1 MILYLLLLVLSIAIS
16 LFDFTNINK
25 VYKRV
30 MLILFLGICI
40 ILSGIRWN
48 LGTDWSLYH
57 DFYVYNTTL
66 SDFLGDVEDPSRL
79 EPGYGLLNYIH
90 MNIFNDYNMFM
101 LLMALFTISVKVR
114 WILKYTKYPLIA
126 GMVYF
131 TTYLGDIFYIR
142 QYIAVAI
149 TVFSFDYIVKRE
161 SIKFIC
167 TVLLAS
173 TIHTSAIVFLLAYPL
188 YNEIGWVKKLT
199 LKKIIVALTVV
210 IVMDLS
216 NASNYLLE
224 SFMDAFPPDIGKI
237 VQKVHAYY
245 LLQQQGE
252 NFGANI
258 DNAVRL
264 GSAIFRRLL
273 FVPVYLYVYKRLKEI
288 DSTFG
293 KKLKIVLIGYVVFF
307 MFTSISYDFAGRLS
321 LYFTFFEILL
331 IADIF
336 KIKMSIFQRSIFV
349 LAIILYCVVKY
360 VFILNTFPEAYIPFQ
375 TFLN

>member
-25 VYKRV
+25 VYKRI
-30 MLILFLGICI
+30 MLILFFGICI

-48 LGTDWSLYH
+48 LGTDWVLYH
-57 DFYVYNTTL
+57 DFYVNNSTL
-66 SDFLGDVEDPSRL
+66 SDFLGDIENPGRL

-114 WILKYTKYPLIA
+114 WIIKYTKYPLIA
-126 GMVYF
+126 GLVYF
-131 TTYLGDIFYIR
+131 TTYIGDIFYIR
-142 QYIAVAI
+142 QYIAIAI

-173 TIHTSAIVFLLAYPL
+173 TIHTSALVFLLAYPL
-188 YNEIGWVKKLT
+188 YNEIGLAKKFT
-199 LKKIIVALTVV
+199 LKKILVILTVV
-210 IVMDLS
+210 IAMDLS

-224 SFMDAFPPDIGKI
+224 SFMDAFPADIGKI

-273 FVPVYLYVYKRLKEI
+273 FVPVYLYVYKHLKEI
-288 DSTFG
+288 DATFG
-293 KKLKIVLIGYVVFF
+293 RKLRIVLMGYIVFF

-321 LYFTFFEILL
+321 LYFSFFEILL
-331 IADIF
+331 IADVF
-336 KIKMSIFQRSIFV
+336 KIKMSIFQRSVFAV
-349 LAIILYCVVKY
+349 AVILYCAAKY
-360 VFILNTFPEAYIPFQ
+360 MFMLNTFPELYIPFQ
-375 TFLN
+375 TLFN

>member
-1 MILYLLLLVLSIAIS
+1 MILYLLLLAISIAIS

-25 VYKRV
+25 VYKHV
-30 MLILFLGICI
+30 MLILFFGICI

-48 LGTDWSLYH
+48 LGTDWALYH
-57 DFYVYNTTL
+57 DFYVNNITL
-66 SDFLGDVEDPSRL
+66 SDFLGDAEDPGRL
-79 EPGYGLLNYIH
+79 ESGYGLLNYIH

-114 WILKYTKYPLIA
+114 WIVKYTKYPLIA
-126 GMVYF
+126 GMAYF
-131 TTYLGDIFYIR
+131 TTYIGDIFYIR

-149 TVFSFDYIVKRE
+149 TVFSFDYMVKRE
-161 SIKFIC
+161 SIKFVC
-167 TVLLAS
+167 TVILAA

-199 LKKIIVALTVV
+199 LKKIIVTLTAV
-210 IVMDLS
+210 IAMDLS

-224 SFMDAFPPDIGKI
+224 SFMDAFPADIGKI

-245 LLQQQGE
+245 LLQQQGG

-258 DNAVRL
+258 DNTVRL
-264 GSAIFRRLL
+264 GSAILRRLL
-273 FVPVYLYVYKRLKEI
+273 FVPVYLYGYKCLKEI
-288 DSTFG
+288 DITFE
-293 KKLKIVLIGYVVFF
+293 KKLKIVLIGYIIFF

-336 KIKMSIFQRSIFV
+336 KIKMPIAQKSVFAVAVIIYCSI
-349 LAIILYCVVKY
+349 KY
-360 VFILNTFPEAYIPFQ
+360 VFVINTFPDAYIPFQ
-375 TFLN
+375 TFFD

>member
-30 MLILFLGICI
+30 MLILFFGICI

-48 LGTDWSLYH
+48 LGTDWVLYH
-57 DFYVYNTTL
+57 DFYVNNSTL
-66 SDFLGDVEDPSRL
+66 SDFFGDIEDPGRL

-101 LLMALFTISVKVR
+101 LLMALFTISIKVR
-114 WILKYTKYPLIA
+114 WIIKYTKYPLIA
-126 GMVYF
+126 GMAYF
-131 TTYLGDIFYIR
+131 TTYIGDIFYIR
-142 QYIAVAI
+142 QYIAIAI

-161 SIKFIC
+161 SLKFVC
-167 TVLLAS
+167 TVILAS

-188 YNEIGWVKKLT
+188 YNEIGWAKKIT
-199 LKKIIVALTVV
+199 LKKIITTLLVI

-216 NASNYLLE
+216 NVSNYLLE
-224 SFMDAFPPDIGKI
+224 SFMDAFPADIGKI

-245 LLQQQGE
+245 LLQQEGG

-258 DNAVRL
+258 DNTVRL

-273 FVPVYLYVYKRLKEI
+273 FVPVYLYVYKLLKEI
-288 DSTFG
+288 DDTFG
-293 KKLKIVLIGYVVFF
+293 KKLKIVLMGYLIFF
-307 MFTSISYDFAGRLS
+307 MFVPISYDFAGRLS

-336 KIKMSIFQRSIFV
+336 KIKVSPLQKSIFLVLIIIYCSI
-349 LAIILYCVVKY
+349 KY
-360 VFILNTFPEAYIPFQ
+360 VFVINTFPDAYIPFQ
-375 TFLN
+375 TFFD